1 MLDPSDPDAYTV
13 GWVCALSTEFTA
25 AQEQFD
31 EEYEPHESPEHRD
44 ANDFNV
50 YSFGKIKGHMVV
62 VAVLPNGQYGTAS
75 AATVAKDMI
84 RSFRNIRFGLMVG
97 IGGGAPT
104 KQHDIRLG
112 DVVVSSPSPGQ
123 SGVFQYDFGK
133 ATKDE
138 FQHTASHNKPPPLL
152 LAAVAGLKTQYERK
166 GLQIHDKV
174 STIVANNKRLSA
186 KYGRPEDPDSLFSP
200 SIDHKS
206 DPCPKFCV
214 TAPTDLV
221 DRKPRQ
227 EPMEVVEVHYGTIA
241 SGNTLMKDAFKRDE
255 LASKANILCFEM
267 EAAGLMDG
275 FQCLVIRGI
284 CDYSDSY
291 KNDRW
296 QGYAAMTAAVYAKQ
310 ILGRI
315 RPEAVAREGTI
326 ISKID
331 EVISGVEN
339 LKRSIS
345 EQEVLNWLSD
355 EDFGTYQFDERSKKA
370 PGTCQ
375 WFLDSP
381 EYQSWT
387 QEKGQVLFCPGIA
400 GAGKTMLASAI
411 IESLHSRFQSDSSTA
426 IVHIYCRYN
435 RVDRQTFNKLRAS
448 LLRQLCERLSPLPE
462 GIMQLYNQYKPRRV
476 EAPPERILSELESV
490 SGLFSKVFMVVDAL
504 DEWRATEHADLYSLP
519 GELLHLQRKLAM
531 NLLATS
537 RPIPLIANQFN
548 NYPSIS
554 ITAQQQDI
562 YAYVDNFRWPESSC
576 IGKITGLRG
585 LVKKVMSQIV
595 RGMFLLAR
603 LYLHSLENETSERDV
618 KDALK
623 RFEDR
628 AKNNDDNPKF
638 NIVDQ
643 AYNDTIKRLRE
654 QHQNYSDLAFRVLAW
669 ICCTSWKLPA
679 GAIQYGLALREGD
692 TTFYEDG
699 IVDEQLL
706 LSVCCGLVEIP
717 EGSNEIRLVHYTTE
731 NFFRHNRHLID
742 EYFLVR
748 HSLDSQLPS
757 NSDAYLARQCVTCLS
772 IGLPRHLPEGIGNDP
787 QNQSRYYDK
796 FRHFMVF
803 AQIYDRGCGSSG
815 ENDHRDLADKIQDP
829 LYIYSAFN
837 WGGHVRRLSPLDQTY
852 KTSIDFL
859 QTRGMVDQAIMLVF
873 ALGTWSKDRQAP
885 QDMSN
890 LHLAALFGLGD
901 LAESLM
907 KNIDIN
913 SRDSCG
919 RTALVWALECLA
931 FEFKFN
937 PDDIMSVTKN
947 FEIYDGIDIARRR
960 VVKALLRSGANPR
973 MPGYNGDTPLH
984 LAAILGDVEIVER
997 ILEYGVDIHKSN
1009 QNVNLPLVEAVRHG
1023 RELVYTK
1030 LLERGTVDIF
1040 GENRRTA
1047 LIEAASVGNL
1057 APIETLVRE
1066 GALVDFPDRTG
1077 KTALM
1082 KASKLGHTR
1091 VVELL
1096 LKSHSDVDHQDYKR
1110 DTAIMNACKGGHD
1123 DVIEILLAANAQLGI
1138 KNSAGE
1144 TALADAGRHCG
1155 KGIIK
1160 RLLQHITDPV
1170 TRDQQSGTAL
1180 VSASKRTRPD
1190 IVSLILE
1197 DAELKPTSK
1206 YIDLA
1211 LSESCSEPN
1220 EKVVRL
1226 LIDHG
1231 ANPNMTSKS
1240 EGLSLLGQAI
1250 HFGNDAVVLTLLD
1263 AGINIEGD
1271 DRDESRPIHAAA
1283 ARGTKTVVQSLIE
1296 RGVSVNRR
1304 SATGLFP
1311 LDYAMRREDNDT
1323 SIADLLR
1330 KHGAI
1335 TEGKRLVQLMQERS
1349 KRLN

>member
-133 ATKDE
+133 ATKDV

-284 CDYSDSY
+284 CDYSDSH

-315 RPEAVAREGTI
+315 RPEAVAREETI

-400 GAGKTMLASAI
+400 GAGKTVLASAI

-628 AKNNDDNPKF
+628 AKNDDNDPKRF
-638 NIVDQ
+638 
-643 AYNDTIKRLRE
+643 
-654 QHQNYSDLAFRVLAW
+654 
-669 ICCTSWKLPA
+669 
-679 GAIQYGLALREGD
+679 
-692 TTFYEDG
+692 
-699 IVDEQLL
+699 
-706 LSVCCGLVEIP
+706 
-717 EGSNEIRLVHYTTE
+717 
-731 NFFRHNRHLID
+731 
-742 EYFLVR
+742 
-748 HSLDSQLPS
+748 
-757 NSDAYLARQCVTCLS
+757 
-772 IGLPRHLPEGIGNDP
+772 
-787 QNQSRYYDK
+787 
-796 FRHFMVF
+796 
-803 AQIYDRGCGSSG
+803 GSSG
-815 ENDHRDLADKIQDP
+815 KNYTALADKIQDP
-829 LYIYSAFN
+829 LYTYSAFN

-859 QTRGMVDQAIMLVF
+859 QTRGMVDQAIMLILT
-873 ALGTWSKDRQAP
+873 LGTWSEDRQAP

-931 FEFKFN
+931 FEFKFS
-937 PDDIMSVTKN
+937 PDYIMSVTKN

-960 VVKALLRSGANPR
+960 VVNALLRSGANPR

-997 ILEYGVDIHKSN
+997 ILEYGVDIDILN
-1009 QNVNLPLVEAVRHG
+1009 RNVGVPLEEAVRHS
-1023 RELVYTK
+1023 RESASMK
-1030 LLERGTVDIF
+1030 LLESGTVDTG
-1040 GENRRTA
+1040 GENSRTA
-1047 LIEAASVGNL
+1047 HTETSSVSNL
-1057 APIETLVRE
+1057 APMETLIE
-1066 GALVDFPDRTG
+1066 KGAKADFPDINGQTALMEASKRG
-1077 KTALM
+1077 HNRIDELLLENQSNVDQQDHKGDTALM
-1082 KASKLGHTR
+1082 KACIG
-1091 VVELL
+1091 
-1096 LKSHSDVDHQDYKR
+1096 DH
-1110 DTAIMNACKGGHD
+1110 A
-1123 DVIEILLAANAQLGI
+1123 DVIELLVAANARLDIENDKGD
-1138 KNSAGE
+1138 
-1144 TALADAGRHCG
+1144 TAL
-1155 KGIIK
+1155 
-1160 RLLQHITDPV
+1160 
-1170 TRDQQSGTAL
+1170 
-1180 VSASKRTRPD
+1180 
-1190 IVSLILE
+1190 
-1197 DAELKPTSK
+1197 
-1206 YIDLA
+1206 
-1211 LSESCSEPN
+1211 
-1220 EKVVRL
+1220 
-1226 LIDHG
+1226 DHG
-1231 ANPNMTSKS
+1231 GPSTWP
-1240 EGLSLLGQAI
+1240 Q
-1250 HFGNDAVVLTLLD
+1250 
-1263 AGINIEGD
+1263 
-1271 DRDESRPIHAAA
+1271 
-1283 ARGTKTVVQSLIE
+1283 
-1296 RGVSVNRR
+1296 
-1304 SATGLFP
+1304 
-1311 LDYAMRREDNDT
+1311 
-1323 SIADLLR
+1323 
-1330 KHGAI
+1330 
-1335 TEGKRLVQLMQERS
+1335 
-1349 KRLN
+1349 

>member
-1 MLDPSDPDAYTV
+1 
-13 GWVCALSTEFTA
+13 
-25 AQEQFD
+25 
-31 EEYEPHESPEHRD
+31 
-44 ANDFNV
+44 
-50 YSFGKIKGHMVV
+50 
-62 VAVLPNGQYGTAS
+62 
-75 AATVAKDMI
+75 
-84 RSFRNIRFGLMVG
+84 
-97 IGGGAPT
+97 
-104 KQHDIRLG
+104 
-112 DVVVSSPSPGQ
+112 
-123 SGVFQYDFGK
+123 
-133 ATKDE
+133 
-138 FQHTASHNKPPPLL
+138 
-152 LAAVAGLKTQYERK
+152 
-166 GLQIHDKV
+166 
-174 STIVANNKRLSA
+174 
-186 KYGRPEDPDSLFSP
+186 
-200 SIDHKS
+200 
-206 DPCPKFCV
+206 
-214 TAPTDLV
+214 
-221 DRKPRQ
+221 
-227 EPMEVVEVHYGTIA
+227 MELVEVHYGTIA
-241 SGNTLMKDAFKRDE
+241 SGNTLMMDAFKRDE

-275 FQCLVIRGI
+275 FRCLVIRGI
-284 CDYSDSY
+284 CDYSDSH

-310 ILGRI
+310 VLGRI
-315 RPEAVAREGTI
+315 RPEAVAREETI

-339 LKRSIS
+339 LKRSIA

-400 GAGKTMLASAI
+400 GAGKTVLASAI
-411 IESLHSRFQSDSSTA
+411 IENLHSRFQNDSSTA
-426 IVHIYCRYN
+426 IAHIYCRYN
-435 RVDRQTFNKLRAS
+435 RVDRQNFNELQAS
-448 LLRQLCERLSPLPE
+448 VLRQLCERLSPLPE
-462 GIMQLYNQYKPRRV
+462 HIMKIYSQYKPRRV
-476 EAPPERILSELESV
+476 ELPPERIISGLESV
-490 SGLFSKVFMVVDAL
+490 SGLFSKVFIVVDAL
-504 DEWRATEHADLYSLP
+504 DEWRAAEHADLYSLP
-519 GELLHLQRKLAM
+519 GELLFLQRKLAI

-537 RPIPLIANQFN
+537 RPLPLIANRFSN
-548 NYPSIS
+548 HPSLL

-562 YAYVDNFRWPESSC
+562 DAYVDNFRWPESSC
-576 IGKITGLRG
+576 IGKIPGLRDM
-585 LVKKVMSQIV
+585 VKEIMSQLV

-603 LYLHSLENETSERDV
+603 LYLHSLEHEISERDV

-623 RFEDR
+623 RLEDR
-628 AKNNDDNPKF
+628 AKKKNNDPKF

-643 AYNDTIKRLRE
+643 AYNDTLKRLGE
-654 QHQNYSDLAFRVLAW
+654 QHQKHSDLAFRVLTW

-679 GAIQYGLALREGD
+679 GAIQHGLALREGD
-692 TTFYEDG
+692 TSFHQDG

-706 LSVCCGLVEIP
+706 LSVCWGLVEISK
-717 EGSNEIRLVHYTTE
+717 GSGEIRLVHYTAE
-731 NFFRHNRHLID
+731 DFFRHNRHLID
-742 EYFLVR
+742 EYFLAR
-748 HSLDSQLPS
+748 HSLYCDLPS
-757 NSDAYLARQCVTCLS
+757 NADAYLARQCVTCLS
-772 IGLPRHLPEGIGNDP
+772 IGLPRHRPGGISNDP
-787 QNQSRYYDK
+787 RLQTSYDMFK
-796 FRHFMVF
+796 PDMPPV
-803 AQIYDRGCGSSG
+803 SS
-815 ENDHRDLADKIQDP
+815 EEREYNALMNELDSNP
-829 LYIYSAFN
+829 LYAYSAFN

-852 KTSIDFL
+852 KMSIEFL
-859 QTRGMVDQAIMLVF
+859 QTRGMVDQAVAVTLTI
-873 ALGTWSKDRQAP
+873 GIWSERIQRP
-885 QDMSN
+885 QDTGN
-890 LHLAALFGLGD
+890 LHLAALFGLSD
-901 LAESLM
+901 LAEALM
-907 KNIDIN
+907 RNLDID
-913 SRDSCG
+913 SRDDCG
-919 RTALVWALECLA
+919 RTTLVWALECMA
-931 FEFKFN
+931 FEFRFM
-937 PDDIMSVTKN
+937 PSFRMPVMLN
-947 FEIYDGIDIARRR
+947 FEINDGIDVARRR
-960 VVKALLRSGANPR
+960 IVEALLASGANPH
-973 MPGYNGDTPLH
+973 MLGSEGNTPLH
-984 LAAILGDVEIVER
+984 LAAILGDVDIVEKL
-997 ILEYGVDIHKSN
+997 LEYGVDIHKSN

-1030 LLERGTVDIF
+1030 LLERGTVDMF

-1144 TALADAGRHCG
+1144 TALANAGRHCG

-1160 RLLQHITDPV
+1160 RLLRHITDPV

-1180 VSASKRTRPD
+1180 VSASKWTRPD

-1211 LSESCSEPN
+1211 LSKSCSRPN

-1231 ANPNMTSKS
+1231 ANPNLTSKS

-1250 HFGNDAVVLTLLD
+1250 NSGNDAVVLVLLD

-1271 DRDESRPIHAAA
+1271 DGDLSRPIHTAAA
-1283 ARGTKTVVQSLIE
+1283 QGTKTVVQSLIE

-1304 SATGLFP
+1304 SSTGLFP
-1311 LDYAMRREDNDT
+1311 LDYAMRRQDKDT

>member
-133 ATKDE
+133 ATKDV

-284 CDYSDSY
+284 CDYSDSH

-315 RPEAVAREGTI
+315 RPEAVAREETI

-400 GAGKTMLASAI
+400 GAGKTVLASAI

-628 AKNNDDNPKF
+628 AKNDDNDPKF

-643 AYNDTIKRLRE
+643 AYNDTLKRLRE
-654 QHQNYSDLAFRVLAW
+654 QHQNSSDLAFRVLAW
-669 ICCTSWKLPA
+669 ICCTGWKLPA
-679 GAIQYGLALREGD
+679 SAIQHGLALREGD
-692 TTFYEDG
+692 TTFHEDG
-699 IVDEQLL
+699 IVDESLL

-717 EGSNEIRLVHYTTE
+717 EGSREIRLVHYTTE
-731 NFFRHNRHLID
+731 NFFRHNRHLLD

-748 HSLDSQLPS
+748 HSINCDLPS
-757 NSDAYLARQCVTCLS
+757 NADAYLARQCIICLS
-772 IGLPRHLPEGIGNDP
+772 IDLPRHLPGGIGNDP
-787 QNQSRYYDK
+787 QLRSRYYGYDMLI
-796 FRHFMVF
+796 HSMVELL
-803 AQIYDRGCGSSG
+803 YDRRFGSSG
-815 ENDHRDLADKIQDP
+815 KNYTALADKIQDP
-829 LYIYSAFN
+829 LYTYSAFN

-859 QTRGMVDQAIMLVF
+859 QTRGMVDQAIMLILT
-873 ALGTWSKDRQAP
+873 LGTWSEDRQAP

-931 FEFKFN
+931 FEFKFS
-937 PDDIMSVTKN
+937 PDYIMSVTKN

-960 VVKALLRSGANPR
+960 VVNALLRSGANPR

-997 ILEYGVDIHKSN
+997 ILEYGVDIDILN
-1009 QNVNLPLVEAVRHG
+1009 RNVGVPLEEAVRHS
-1023 RELVYTK
+1023 RESASMK
-1030 LLERGTVDIF
+1030 LLESGTVDTG
-1040 GENRRTA
+1040 GENSRTA
-1047 LIEAASVGNL
+1047 HTETSSVSNL
-1057 APIETLVRE
+1057 APMETLIE
-1066 GALVDFPDRTG
+1066 KGAKADFPDINGQTALMEASKRG
-1077 KTALM
+1077 HNRIDELLLENQSNVDQQDHKGDTALM
-1082 KASKLGHTR
+1082 KACIG
-1091 VVELL
+1091 
-1096 LKSHSDVDHQDYKR
+1096 DH
-1110 DTAIMNACKGGHD
+1110 A
-1123 DVIEILLAANAQLGI
+1123 DVIELLVAANARLDIENDKGD
-1138 KNSAGE
+1138 
-1144 TALADAGRHCG
+1144 TALDHGGRYCG
-1155 KGIIK
+1155 EDSIK
-1160 RLLQHITDPV
+1160 RLLHQSTDP
-1170 TRDQQSGTAL
+1170 TIRDQHSGTVL
-1180 VSASKRTRPD
+1180 ISASHWKRPN

-1197 DAELKPTSK
+1197 DAKLKPTSK
-1206 YIDLA
+1206 FINLA
-1211 LSESCSEPN
+1211 LSEACSDSN
-1220 EKVVRL
+1220 EKIVRL

-1231 ANPNMTSKS
+1231 ANPDMP
-1240 EGLSLLGQAI
+1240 
-1250 HFGNDAVVLTLLD
+1250 LD
-1263 AGINIEGD
+1263 IESNGGD
-1271 DRDESRPIHAAA
+1271 FFRPIHMAAI
-1283 ARGTKTVVQSLIE
+1283 RGEKTGVQILIE
-1296 RGVSVNRR
+1296 RGASVNLR
-1304 SATGLFP
+1304 SSGGLLP
-1311 LDYAMRREDNDT
+1311 LDYAMRYHGEDP

-1335 TEGKRLVQLMQERS
+1335 TEGKRLVQLMQDRS

>member
-31 EEYEPHESPEHRD
+31 EEYEPHEAPEHRD

-133 ATKDE
+133 ATKDV

-200 SIDHKS
+200 SIDHKT
-206 DPCPKFCV
+206 DPCHESCV
-214 TAPTDLV
+214 TAPTDLI
-221 DRKPRQ
+221 DRTPRQ
-227 EPMEVVEVHYGTIA
+227 DPMEDVEVHYGTIA
-241 SGNTLMKDAFKRDE
+241 SGNTLMKDPSKRDE

-267 EAAGLMDG
+267 EAAGLIDG
-275 FQCLVIRGI
+275 FRCLVIRGI
-284 CDYSDSY
+284 CDYSDSH
-291 KNDRW
+291 KNDSW

-310 ILGRI
+310 ILSRV
-315 RPEAVAREGTI
+315 RPEAVAREETM

-331 EVISGVEN
+331 EVISGVED
-339 LKRSIS
+339 LKRSIA
-345 EQEVLNWLSD
+345 EQEALDWLSD

-375 WFLDSP
+375 WLLDSP
-381 EYQSWT
+381 KYQSWT

-400 GAGKTMLASAI
+400 GAGKTVLASAI
-411 IESLHSRFQSDSSTA
+411 IENLHSRFQPDSSTA

-435 RVDRQTFNKLRAS
+435 RIDRQTFNELRAS

-462 GIMQLYNQYKPRRV
+462 GIMQLYDQYKPRRV
-476 EAPPERILSELESV
+476 EAPPERIFSELESV

-548 NYPSIS
+548 DYPSIS

-576 IGKITGLRG
+576 IGKIAGLRG

-603 LYLHSLENETSERDV
+603 LYLQSLENETSERDV

-628 AKNNDDNPKF
+628 AKNNDNDPKF

-643 AYNDTIKRLRE
+643 AYNDTLKRLRG
-654 QHQNYSDLAFRVLAW
+654 QHQNSSDLAFRVLAW
-669 ICCTSWKLPA
+669 ICCTSWKLTV
-679 GAIQYGLALREGD
+679 GGIQHGLALREGD
-692 TTFYEDG
+692 TTFHEDG

-706 LSVCCGLVEIP
+706 LSVCCGLIEIP
-717 EGSNEIRLVHYTTE
+717 EGSREIRLVHYTTE

-748 HSLDSQLPS
+748 HSLDCHLPS

-772 IGLPRHLPEGIGNDP
+772 IGLPKHRPGETGSDPRH
-787 QNQSRYYDK
+787 RT
-796 FRHFMVF
+796 
-803 AQIYDRGCGSSG
+803 GSSDMFNNSMSSQLY
-815 ENDHRDLADKIQDP
+815 EHHFPKELEKIVLLHELVSNP
-829 LYIYSAFN
+829 LYEYSTFN
-837 WGGHVRRLSPLDQTY
+837 WGGHVRRLSPLDKTY

-859 QTRGMVDQAIMLVF
+859 QARGMVDQAVLTILTC
-873 ALGTWSKDRQAP
+873 GSWSEIRQTS

-890 LHLAALFGLGD
+890 LHLAALFGLDD

-907 KNIDIN
+907 KNLDIN
-913 SRDSCG
+913 SRDSFG
-919 RTALVWALECLA
+919 RTALVLALECLA
-931 FEFKFN
+931 FKFKFIPN
-937 PDDIMSVTKN
+937 YRISVTQN
-947 FEIYDGIDIARRR
+947 FEIHDEIGIARRR
-960 VVKALLRSGANPR
+960 FIKALLRSGVNPH
-973 MPGYNGDTPLH
+973 MPGYNGNTPLH
-984 LAAILGDVEIVER
+984 LAAILGDVEIVENLLDHR
-997 ILEYGVDIHKSN
+997 VDIHTSN
-1009 QNVNLPLVEAVRHG
+1009 KYGDIPLVLAVRHG
-1023 RELVYTK
+1023 KQSTYMK
-1030 LLERGTVDIF
+1030 LLERGAVNIC
-1040 GENRRTA
+1040 GENSRTA
-1047 LIEAASVGNL
+1047 LIEAASVGDL
-1057 APIETLVRE
+1057 
-1066 GALVDFPDRTG
+1066 ALVKTLLGKGAKVDLSDRTG
-1077 KTALM
+1077 QTALMEASRRGHARIVKLLLENQCNVNHQDHEHDTALM
-1082 KASKLGHTR
+1082 KACIGRHAD

-1096 LKSHSDVDHQDYKR
+1096 L
-1110 DTAIMNACKGGHD
+1110 
-1123 DVIEILLAANAQLGI
+1123 AANA
-1138 KNSAGE
+1138 
-1144 TALADAGRHCG
+1144 
-1155 KGIIK
+1155 
-1160 RLLQHITDPV
+1160 RL
-1170 TRDQQSGTAL
+1170 
-1180 VSASKRTRPD
+1180 D
-1190 IVSLILE
+1190 IRNQAWENPL
-1197 DAELKPTSK
+1197 
-1206 YIDLA
+1206 
-1211 LSESCSEPN
+1211 
-1220 EKVVRL
+1220 
-1226 LIDHG
+1226 DHG
-1231 ANPNMTSKS
+1231 ANADMNLNAIWSQNSHLMRAIYW
-1240 EGLSLLGQAI
+1240 GDNAGVLL
-1250 HFGNDAVVLTLLD
+1250 LLD
-1263 AGINIEGD
+1263 AGINSE
-1271 DRDESRPIHAAA
+1271 DEDHTGMGPIHAAA
-1283 ARGTKTVVQSLIE
+1283 LAGTKVMVQSLI
-1296 RGVSVNRR
+1296 GKGISVNHRASQGR
-1304 SATGLFP
+1304 LP
-1311 LDYAMRREDNDT
+1311 LDYALRRKDNDT
-1323 SIADLLR
+1323 SMADFLR
-1330 KHGAI
+1330 EHGAI
-1335 TEGKRLVQLMQERS
+1335 TEAERLVQFMRNRRKTLE
-1349 KRLN
+1349 